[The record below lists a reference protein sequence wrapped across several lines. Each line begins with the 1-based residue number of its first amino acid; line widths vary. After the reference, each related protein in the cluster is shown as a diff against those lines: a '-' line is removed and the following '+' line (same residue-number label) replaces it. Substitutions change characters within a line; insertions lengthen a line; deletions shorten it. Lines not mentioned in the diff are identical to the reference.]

1 MVIISIQLNLDGH
14 HKLIRWRLVTHAGID
29 GYSRMIVFIHCSDN
43 NKAATVYHHFLE
55 AAREFGLPSRVRSDQ
70 GKENTLVA
78 RHMLQK
84 RGENRG
90 SMITGSS
97 IHNQRIERLWRD
109 VFQSVIGM
117 FYRLFYHMEHH
128 DLLNP
133 TNEIHLFA
141 LHHIFLPRI
150 NRSLLNFKSSWNHHS
165 IRTEHNSTPNQLF
178 TSGALRLRNMGMVS
192 LDFFDT
198 VNDQYGI
205 DDGHLTANED
215 NTEVVIPEVNIQL
228 TSNQMQQIESTI
240 NPLADSQNYGIE
252 LYITTVDTLQRMLNS
267 T

>member
-29 GYSRMIVFIHCSDN
+29 SYSRMIVFIHCSDN

-90 SMITGSS
+90 SIIIESS

-117 FYRLFYHMEHH
+117 FYRLFLSYG
-128 DLLNP
+128 
-133 TNEIHLFA
+133 
-141 LHHIFLPRI
+141 
-150 NRSLLNFKSSWNHHS
+150 
-165 IRTEHNSTPNQLF
+165 
-178 TSGALRLRNMGMVS
+178 TS
-192 LDFFDT
+192 
-198 VNDQYGI
+198 
-205 DDGHLTANED
+205 
-215 NTEVVIPEVNIQL
+215 
-228 TSNQMQQIESTI
+228 
-240 NPLADSQNYGIE
+240 
-252 LYITTVDTLQRMLNS
+252 
-267 T
+267 